1 MAPAIQ
7 ARTGVSSLRARLLL
21 WYILILAGVIAAFA
35 SIAGFLFW
43 RSLLAGVDRDLE
55 ARSAT
60 IVQALH
66 PVALGGFDLDRP
78 VEYQQPDS
86 SSAETAYYAVWNRK
100 GELIDRSV
108 DDVEIPI
115 PPALGIRTR
124 AGHRE
129 IAVPAVDGAL
139 VLVGRDLAPV
149 QGQVLAFAGAT
160 AAAGSIALVV
170 ALLGGWFLV
179 GRALAPIA
187 RISSTAAAMAGGD
200 LSARIVVE
208 RTENELEQVALALNQ
223 AFDRLQLA
231 VHSQQRFTADASHEL
246 RTPLAT
252 ILGDTEWVL
261 ARERNP
267 SEYRQIAESCQRA
280 AHRMRQ
286 IVERLLTLARAD
298 AAEIHLEHQPVS
310 LAPVVDDAL
319 AIVRPLAN
327 SKQVTLQTRVN
338 GATIAGDRDRLT
350 ELLTNVVS
358 NAIQYNRDGGHVS
371 VEVWPDG
378 KDACIRVTD
387 DGIGIEAEH
396 LPQVFERFFRTDGAR
411 TAHAGGAGLGLSI
424 AKWIVDAH
432 GGEIACQSI
441 LGKGTEVLIRLPR
454 TA

>member
-1 MAPAIQ
+1 ML
-7 ARTGVSSLRARLLL
+7 SSLRARLLL
-21 WYILILAGVIAAFA
+21 WYTLILAGVIVAFA
-35 SIAGFLFW
+35 SIAGLLFW
-43 RSLLAGVDRDLE
+43 RSLLAGIDRDLE

-78 VEYQQPDS
+78 VEYQQPDA
-86 SSAETAYYAVWNRK
+86 SSAATAYYAVWTRT
-100 GELIDRSV
+100 GELIDCSI
-108 DDVEIPI
+108 DDCDIAIPTE
-115 PPALGIRTR
+115 LGLRTR

-129 IAVPAVDGAL
+129 IAVAAVDGAR

-149 QGQVLAFAGAT
+149 QGQVLAFAGAA
-160 AAAGSIALVV
+160 AAAGSIALVA

-200 LSARIVVE
+200 LSARILVE

-261 ARERNP
+261 ARERSP
-267 SEYRQIAESCQRA
+267 SEYRQIAESCRRA
-280 AHRMRQ
+280 AHRMRE

-310 LAPVVDDAL
+310 LAPIVEDAL
-319 AIVRPLAN
+319 TILRPLAN
-327 SKQVTLQTRVN
+327 NKKVTLQTRVD

-350 ELLTNVVS
+350 ELVTNVVS
-358 NAIQYNRDGGHVS
+358 NAIQYNRDGGQVN

-378 KDACIRVTD
+378 QNAWMRVSDT
-387 DGIGIEAEH
+387 GIGIEAEH

-411 TAHAGGAGLGLSI
+411 SAHAGGAGLGLSI

-432 GGEIACQSI
+432 GGEIACQSV

-454 TA
+454 VA